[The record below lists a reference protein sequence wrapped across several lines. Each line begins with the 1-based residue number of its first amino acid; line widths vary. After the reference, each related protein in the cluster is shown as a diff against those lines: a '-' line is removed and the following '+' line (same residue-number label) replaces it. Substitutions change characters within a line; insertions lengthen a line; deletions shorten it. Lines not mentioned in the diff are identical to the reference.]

1 MITTS
6 APTEPPV
13 PASDLVDV
21 CGVQDLL
28 TERAAA
34 ALVDGVQ
41 VALAKIPDGRV
52 FAVGQ
57 FDPFCDANVMSRG
70 LVGSVRVG
78 EEDVPTIQSPM
89 YKQAFDLRTGVCLGE
104 DTVCLGS
111 WEVHV
116 CDGRV
121 LVGAMTRRPSGVGP
135 AGRGEAAREADAAN
149 RAVVDGTP

>member
-89 YKQAFDLRTGVCLGE
+89 YKQPFDLRTGEALG
-104 DTVCLGS
+104 DVPAALGTWTVA
-111 WEVHV
+111 VR
-116 CDGRV
+116 DGQV
-121 LVGAMTRRPSGVGP
+121 LVGPPLTPARPAEG
-135 AGRGEAAREADAAN
+135 AA
-149 RAVVDGTP
+149 